1 MAKKTHLTSHNVWL
15 CGKFGLYLHTFWDFH
30 RFLWFL
36 WEHHVFFREHV
47 PRTSEKSKK
56 KNKKTHTQ
64 FSEDILWIE
73 MKVPVKVIYTQKA
86 AWSNETLSYPHCWML
101 CAWISHFNECQATY
115 LHKQDVVASPGRN
128 QRVVVVVMLGRQRGM
143 TQKYKQSIIPLKCF
157 EPFFKMQWVESSF
170 CTP

>member
-56 KNKKTHTQ
+56 KKKKKLTHSSQKTFFGLKWKSQ
-64 FSEDILWIE
+64 WKWFTLKRLHGQTKHWAIHIVGCCVHELVILMNVRLLTCISRMSWLLQAEIN
-73 MKVPVKVIYTQKA
+73 VLLLL
-86 AWSNETLSYPHCWML
+86 WCWEGSVE
-101 CAWISHFNECQATY
+101 W
-115 LHKQDVVASPGRN
+115 HKNTNSR
-128 QRVVVVVMLGRQRGM
+128 
-143 TQKYKQSIIPLKCF
+143 
-157 EPFFKMQWVESSF
+157 
-170 CTP
+170 